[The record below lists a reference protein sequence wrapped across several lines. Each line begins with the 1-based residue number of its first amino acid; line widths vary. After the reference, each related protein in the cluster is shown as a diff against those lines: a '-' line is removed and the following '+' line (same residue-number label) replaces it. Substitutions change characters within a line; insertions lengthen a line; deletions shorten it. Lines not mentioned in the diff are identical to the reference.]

1 MSSAMNIVRGR
12 SSFDQRLSEERREN
26 MVIFEATLGVT
37 IVVMSA
43 LAVLVGRK
51 RAVGFFT
58 PRRRVAG
65 AIVFA
70 VAAVV
75 AVPLAIGSKANAAIV
90 PTVSLATAANY
101 SVLGGST
108 VTNTG
113 PSVLDQSLGVWPGSS
128 VTGFPPGLVTAP
140 GTIEVA
146 TAAAQQAQLD
156 LTAAY
161 LDAEARPL
169 DATTTADLVGLTLQG
184 GVYAA
189 SAQGPL
195 GLSGTLVLDGGGDP
209 NTVFI
214 FQTDST
220 LITGS
225 GSTVSLINGA
235 QECNVFWQVGSS
247 ATLGTG
253 SVFAGNILALTSVT
267 VNTGVTVHGRAL
279 AQNAAVTLDSDVFTT
294 PTCDLTPITTTT
306 TSGSGGDTTPG
317 DQTDSGKGV
326 PIGSRFTG

>member
-1 MSSAMNIVRGR
+1 MSSATNIFRGR
-12 SSFDQRLSEERREN
+12 RSLNQELGEESREN
-26 MVIFEATLGVT
+26 MVIFAAVLGVA
-37 IVVMSA
+37 VVVVSLLMIND
-43 LAVLVGRK
+43 GRK
-51 RAVGFFT
+51 RGFSFMT
-58 PRRRVAG
+58 PGRRTAG
-65 AIVFA
+65 AIMFA

-101 SVLGGST
+101 SALGAST

-113 PSVLDQSLGVWPGSS
+113 PSILDQSLGLWPGSS
-128 VTGFPPGLVTAP
+128 VIGFPPGLVTAP
-140 GTIEVA
+140 GTIEVT

-267 VNTGVTVHGRAL
+267 ATTGATVHGRAL
-279 AQNAAVTLDSDVFTT
+279 AQNAAVTLDSNVFTT
-294 PTCDLTPITTTT
+294 PTCDLSPVTTT

-317 DQTDSGKGV
+317 DGTGSGDGV
-326 PIGSRFTG
+326 PIGTRFTG